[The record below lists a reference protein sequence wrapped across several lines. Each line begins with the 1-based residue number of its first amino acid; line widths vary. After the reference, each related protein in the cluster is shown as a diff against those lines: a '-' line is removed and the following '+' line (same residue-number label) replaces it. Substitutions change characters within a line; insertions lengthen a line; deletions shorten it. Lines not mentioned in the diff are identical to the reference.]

1 MKIDRRTLLVSGLA
15 APFVSSAYGRP
26 QWPTKPVRVI
36 SGGSAGGG
44 SDISFRLVETR
55 LRDKFGQPFV
65 IENLTGA
72 GGTIGAA
79 AAAKATDH
87 HTFFISNVASNAIA
101 VPLYKNFPFDPK
113 TELPGVA
120 RLCTVTNALVVPAS
134 TGISDVKQFLERVKA
149 APEKAFFGSAGAG
162 TTSHLSGLLLGQK
175 LGVELTHVPYKGT
188 AANLTALLRNDVMF
202 SVENLPVVISNVQSG
217 NLKIL
222 AVSQA
227 RRSPLFP
234 NIPTLQEAGLA
245 GFDMFSWY
253 GVSAA
258 TATPRDVINRVSD
271 EIVVALKTEEIAAR
285 FRDIG
290 SDAAPL
296 NAMDFDKFIAAE
308 IEKWTPLV
316 RSSGATSD

>member
-1 MKIDRRTLLVSGLA
+1 MKMDRRTLLLGALA
-15 APFVSSAYGRP
+15 TPFVNRAHAQA
-26 QWPTKPVRVI
+26 QWPTKAVRVI

-55 LRDKFGQPFV
+55 LRDKFGQPFI

-72 GGTIGAA
+72 GGTTGAA
-79 AAAKATDH
+79 AAAKATDQ
-87 HTFFISNVASNAIA
+87 HTLFISNVASNAIA
-101 VPLYKNFPFDPK
+101 VSLFKKFPFDPK

-120 RLCTVTNALVVPAS
+120 RLCTVTNALVVPADS
-134 TGISDVKQFLERVKA
+134 GISDVGQFLARVKA
-149 APEKAFFGSAGAG
+149 APDKAFFGSAGPG

-188 AANLTALLRNDVMF
+188 AANLTALLRKDVMF

-227 RRSPLFP
+227 KRSPLFP
-234 NIPTLQEAGLA
+234 DTPTLQEAGIA

-271 EIVVALKTEEIAAR
+271 EIVAALKTDEVIGR
-285 FRDIG
+285 FRGIG

-296 NAMDFDKFIAAE
+296 NAAEFDKFIADE
-308 IEKWTPLV
+308 IAKWTPLV
-316 RSSGATSD
+316 HSSGATSD

>member
-1 MKIDRRTLLVSGLA
+1 MKIDRRALLVGGLA
-15 APFVSSAYGRP
+15 APFVGRAYAQA
-26 QWPTKPVRVI
+26 QWPAKAVRVI

-55 LRDKFGQPFV
+55 LRDKFGQPFI

-72 GGTIGAA
+72 GGTTGAA
-79 AAAKATDH
+79 AAAKATDQ

-101 VPLYKNFPFDPK
+101 VSLFKKFPFDPK

-120 RLCTVTNALVVPAS
+120 RLCTVTNALVVPANS
-134 TGISDVKQFLERVKA
+134 GISDVKQFFERVKA
-149 APEKAFFGSAGAG
+149 DPAKAFFGSAGPG

-175 LGVELTHVPYKGT
+175 LGVEATHVPYKGT
-188 AANLTALLRNDVMF
+188 AANLTALLRGDVMF

-234 NIPTLQEAGLA
+234 DIPTLQEAGIA

-271 EIVVALKTEEIAAR
+271 EIVAALKTDEVIAR

-296 NAMDFDKFIAAE
+296 GAADFDKFIAAE
-308 IEKWTPLV
+308 IAKWTPLV
-316 RSSGATSD
+316 QSSGATSD

>member
-1 MKIDRRTLLVSGLA
+1 MKIDRRALLVGGLA
-15 APFVSSAYGRP
+15 APFVGRAHAQT
-26 QWPTKPVRVI
+26 QWPTKAVRVI

-55 LRDKFGQPFV
+55 LRDKFGQPFI

-72 GGTIGAA
+72 GGTTGAA
-79 AAAKATDH
+79 AAAKATDQ
-87 HTFFISNVASNAIA
+87 HTLFISNVASNAIA
-101 VPLYKNFPFDPK
+101 VSLFKKFPFDPK

-120 RLCTVTNALVVPAS
+120 RLCTVTNALVVPADS
-134 TGISDVKQFLERVKA
+134 GISDVGQFLARVKA
-149 APEKAFFGSAGAG
+149 APDKAFFGSAGPG

-175 LGVELTHVPYKGT
+175 LGVEITHVPYKGT
-188 AANLTALLRNDVMF
+188 AANLTALLRKDVMF

-234 NIPTLQEAGLA
+234 DIPTLQEAGIA

-258 TATPRDVINRVSD
+258 TATPRDAINRVSD
-271 EIVVALKTEEIAAR
+271 EIVAALKTDEVSAR

-296 NAMDFDKFIAAE
+296 NATDFDKFIADE
-308 IEKWTPLV
+308 IAKWTPLV
-316 RSSGATSD
+316 QSSGATSD